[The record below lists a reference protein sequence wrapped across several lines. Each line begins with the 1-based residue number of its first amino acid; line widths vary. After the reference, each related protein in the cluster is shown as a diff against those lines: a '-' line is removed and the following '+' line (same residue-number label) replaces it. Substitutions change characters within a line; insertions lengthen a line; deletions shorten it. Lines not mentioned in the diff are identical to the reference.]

1 MEFRHKDESIMV
13 SELKTFEQFAGLQKD
28 AEKTDELISLIT
40 SIRKFK
46 LDNGKKSTEKVSF
59 ATKSSEFVTNHK
71 AVIEK
76 MANVILELDNSEE
89 GKTLVT
95 NVGDF
100 VLIEE
105 KVDVETQ
112 KAILL
117 KDIDKVQFEIDR
129 SSKMLSNEKFIA
141 KAPESLV
148 ASEKEKLEKN
158 TALLNSLKEKL
169 SKL

>member
-1 MEFRHKDESIMV
+1 D
-13 SELKTFEQFAGLQKD
+13 
-28 AEKTDELISLIT
+28 
-40 SIRKFK
+40 
-46 LDNGKKSTEKVSF
+46 KVEF
-59 ATKSSEFVTNHK
+59 ATAKTNCAETNK

-76 MANVILELDNSEE
+76 MANVILELDKSEE
-89 GKTLVT
+89 GNTLVT

-100 VLIEE
+100 ILVEE

-112 KAILL
+112 RATLL
-117 KDIDKVQFEIDR
+117 KDIEKVQFEIDR

-148 ASEKEKLEKN
+148 LAEKEKLEKN